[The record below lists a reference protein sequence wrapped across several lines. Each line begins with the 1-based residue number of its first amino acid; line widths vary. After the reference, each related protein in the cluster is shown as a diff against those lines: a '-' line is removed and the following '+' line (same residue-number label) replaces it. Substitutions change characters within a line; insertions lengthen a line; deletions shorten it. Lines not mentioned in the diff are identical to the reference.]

1 MVLKDLKMEIKPIIF
16 EMAISK
22 MPKTMKEL
30 VFVLNNSSIDEIKEL
45 FAGKE
50 IGAGSFKVVYEL
62 NDDYVLKVSEDETH
76 EIKKEVEIKT
86 CGGDKFLTKI
96 YAYDTVGYT
105 WVISEKVRGLNPARD
120 TLSFV
125 EYLKGELEGSDFLN
139 TETWIETYGG
149 EEEKIINYEL
159 EGEMFI
165 RAFLGFLTV
174 QKRASSGKK
183 SPWLKQLLSVIR
195 RCDINP
201 GDLFL
206 RNWGRRRNGD
216 FVILDYG
223 FTKKF

>member
-1 MVLKDLKMEIKPIIF
+1 
-16 EMAISK
+16 
-22 MPKTMKEL
+22 
-30 VFVLNNSSIDEIKEL
+30 
-45 FAGKE
+45 
-50 IGAGSFKVVYEL
+50 
-62 NDDYVLKVSEDETH
+62 
-76 EIKKEVEIKT
+76 
-86 CGGDKFLTKI
+86 
-96 YAYDTVGYT
+96 
-105 WVISEKVRGLNPARD
+105 
-120 TLSFV
+120 V

-216 FVILDYG
+216 FVSRQNR
-223 FTKKF
+223 